1 MLDKNI
7 EILYSIP
14 FKTKN
19 VYTEELMEVIVIVI
33 VWVLNLQLPMI
44 NTKVVSLNSAKVR
57 CT

>member
-19 VYTEELMEVIVIVI
+19 VYTEELMEVIVVVI